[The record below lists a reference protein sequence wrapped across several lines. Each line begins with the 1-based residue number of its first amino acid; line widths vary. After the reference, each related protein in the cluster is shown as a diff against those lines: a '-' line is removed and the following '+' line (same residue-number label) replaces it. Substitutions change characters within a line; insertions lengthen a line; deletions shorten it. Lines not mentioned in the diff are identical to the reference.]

1 MHPSP
6 DWPNSSSSS
15 RKLLRPASYE
25 TAEGNRADITGQPQ
39 PSLPWRYTQ
48 TPTPTPTG
56 PQSQTTSK
64 SHRAQCTESKTDTK
78 SHRPLLGCASALPFL
93 HPINLHLYCQG
104 LDISGPCEGLT
115 ISTLF
120 SKTNALSKWLA
131 RAPLPHR
138 LTSRPLPRIPVLS
151 PRLSRGGEQSCVR
164 KDPTPRC
171 RNGGRGKDGRTE
183 GRKRVIQ
190 SRWWSGR
197 FDGLLST
204 FNTPSPLGTMD
215 G

>member
-6 DWPNSSSSS
+6 DWPSSSS
-15 RKLLRPASYE
+15 RKLLRPASSE

-48 TPTPTPTG
+48 TPTPTG

-93 HPINLHLYCQG
+93 HPINLHLCCQG

-164 KDPTPRC
+164 KDPTRGVE
-171 RNGGRGKDGRTE
+171 RGAWEGRKDGRE
-183 GRKRVIQ
+183 
-190 SRWWSGR
+190 
-197 FDGLLST
+197 
-204 FNTPSPLGTMD
+204 
-215 G
+215 